1 MHRLRSTFLRS
12 VLQVCLALG
21 LAAATQSEAAAQRA
35 PAPAVLDAPSVTAAY
50 ILNFIR
56 FTEWPATAGG
66 KPGLATPAT
75 PDAPYLIGV
84 AGHRELLDALIQI
97 TEGQRVRGHPLHVI
111 NVKST
116 DDLLAC
122 HVAYLAPPGGPY
134 NDTTLRSPDALQA
147 LQGLPV
153 LTFSNAPGFT
163 RSGGVVQL
171 FQEGQH
177 LRFDIAADT
186 ARSLGLTIHSRLLAL
201 ARPAP
206 AP

>member
-1 MHRLRSTFLRS
+1 MQRLRSTFLRS
-12 VLQVCLALG
+12 ALQTCLALG
-21 LAAATQSEAAAQRA
+21 LAVVTQIEAAAQRA
-35 PAPAVLDAPSVTAAY
+35 PAPATLDAPSVTAAY

-56 FTEWPATAGG
+56 FTEWPAATGD
-66 KPGLATPAT
+66 KPSLTVPAT

-116 DDLLAC
+116 DELPAC

-134 NDTTLRSPDALQA
+134 NDATLRIPAALQA

-153 LTFSNAPGFT
+153 LTFSTAPGFT

-171 FQEGQH
+171 FQDGQH
-177 LRFDIAADT
+177 LRFDIAADA

>member
-12 VLQVCLALG
+12 VLQACLALG
-21 LAAATQSEAAAQRA
+21 LAVATQSEAVAQRA
-35 PAPAVLDAPSVTAAY
+35 PASAVLDAPSVTAAY

-56 FTEWPATAGG
+56 FTEWPAAAGG
-66 KPGLATPAT
+66 KPVPAT
-75 PDAPYLIGV
+75 PEAPYVIGV
-84 AGHRELLDALIQI
+84 AGNRELLDALIQI

-116 DDLLAC
+116 DDLPAC

-134 NDTTLRSPDALQA
+134 NDTTLRIPDALQA
-147 LQGLPV
+147 LQGIPV
-153 LTFSNAPGFT
+153 LTFSTAPGFT

-177 LRFDIAADT
+177 LRFEIAADT

>member
-1 MHRLRSTFLRS
+1 MRSTFLRS
-12 VLQVCLALG
+12 VLQACLALG
-21 LAAATQSEAAAQRA
+21 LGAAIQSEAVAQRA

-66 KPGLATPAT
+66 KPSLATPAT
-75 PDAPYLIGV
+75 PEAPYLIGV
-84 AGHRELLDALIQI
+84 ASHRELLDALIQI
-97 TEGQRVRGHPLHVI
+97 TEGQRVRGRPLHVI
-111 NVKST
+111 NVKSIY
-116 DDLLAC
+116 DLLAC

-134 NDTTLRSPDALQA
+134 NDTTLRIPDALQA

-153 LTFSNAPGFT
+153 LTFSTAPGFT

-186 ARSLGLTIHSRLLAL
+186 ARSLDLTIHSRLLAL